1 MRYIDAFNHF
11 SPKRY
16 FDALLESPAGQKDIG
31 KRVRGIPA
39 LYDLDLRL
47 KVVDQF
53 PDYTQILSLGLP
65 MLDRLWGP
73 DKTPEMAKLANDGL
87 AEVVAKHP
95 GPLRRLFRGGADE
108 RAGGGRQ
115 GGRARAE
122 ERRATRCSSAPTST
136 ASRSTARNSG
146 RSTRSSRSPASR
158 SCCIRRAA
166 AR

>member
-11 SPKRY
+11 NPKRY

-53 PDYTQILSLGLP
+53 PDYKQVLSLGLP
-65 MLDRLWGP
+65 MIERLWGP
-73 DKTPEMAKLANDGL
+73 DKSPEFSRIANDGL
-87 AEVVAKHP
+87 AEIVSKHP
-95 GPLRRLFRGGADE
+95 DHFAGYSAILPLN
-108 RAGGGRQ
+108 
-115 GGRARAE
+115 
-122 ERRATRCSSAPTST
+122 APE
-136 ASRSTARNSG
+136 N
-146 RSTRSSRSPASR
+146 
-158 SCCIRRAA
+158 A